1 MHKVVAI
8 TGATG
13 FIGKRLVNTLT
24 EAGWRV
30 KAITRKKKADTPAVT
45 WLHGD
50 LANQSILNELVSG
63 VSAVIH
69 CAGAVRGAS
78 FEAFAYTNIS
88 GTEHLLQAITQQQK
102 PPRVLVISSLAA
114 RESQLSWYAQSKY
127 LAEQSVINHRPALDW
142 TIFRPTAVY
151 GPGDK
156 ELRPLFQITRKG
168 FLPVIGKLHNRF
180 GLIHVDD
187 LIAAMHVWLARTVPC
202 PGIFE
207 IDDGTPGGYSFQS
220 LADLLQ
226 EIWNRPVRCIAVP
239 CFLIQNIAVI
249 NLQLAKILGY
259 SPMLTPEKV
268 KELHH
273 PDWVCDNAPLMQALP
288 DWQPRIR
295 LHDAI
300 PQIV

>member
-1 MHKVVAI
+1 M
-8 TGATG
+8 
-13 FIGKRLVNTLT
+13 
-24 EAGWRV
+24 

-50 LANQSILNELVSG
+50 LDNQSVLNELVSG

-78 FEAFAYTNIS
+78 FEAFAHANIS
-88 GTEHLLQAITQQQK
+88 GTEHLLQAITQQQQ
-102 PPRVLVISSLAA
+102 PPRLLLISSLAA

-127 LAEQSVINHRPALDW
+127 LAEQCVINHHSPLDW

-156 ELRPLFQITRKG
+156 ELKPLFQTTRKG
-168 FLPVIGKLHNRF
+168 FLPVIGKQHNRF

-187 LIAAMHVWLARTVPC
+187 LVCAMHVWLERTAPC

-226 EIWNRPVRCIAVP
+226 EVWNRPVRCITVP
-239 CFLIQNIAVI
+239 CFLIQNIAVV
-249 NLQLAKILGY
+249 NLRLAKILGY

-273 PDWVCDNAPLMQALP
+273 PDWVCDNAPLMQVLP

-295 LHDAI
+295 LHDAVL
-300 PQIV
+300 QIV